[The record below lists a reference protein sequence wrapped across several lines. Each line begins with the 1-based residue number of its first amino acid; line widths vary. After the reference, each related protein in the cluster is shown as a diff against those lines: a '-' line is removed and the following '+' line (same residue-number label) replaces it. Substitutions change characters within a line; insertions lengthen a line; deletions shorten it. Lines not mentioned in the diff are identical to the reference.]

1 MPTADLS
8 ALDACIDIRINLLNS
23 IITPKKEA
31 SNMVVG
37 DVTTAVD
44 VLVLGAG
51 PGGYV
56 AAIRAAQ
63 LGHHVTLVDQG
74 PIGGTCLN
82 RGCIPLKALLSS
94 SERYYQTRQEE
105 LAAMGITAEAVSFD
119 WPTMQA
125 WKQSIVDRLADGVR
139 RLVAGNHI
147 EYVYGK
153 GWFINAQEV
162 RVEGE
167 HGSHRF
173 KFDHCILAVG
183 ADSASQP
190 HLPFDG
196 EQVLTPEQALTL
208 PALPGSLGIMGNDYI
223 ALELA
228 TLFARLGVKVK
239 LFLPGE
245 QVLPGFDAAALR
257 MVQAGLRKLGIQMVP
272 VGADLSRPAPIYRPQ
287 FIAPDQPLV
296 ISQGVSPH
304 TSELHL
310 DAAGIHLTE
319 NGGIAVNSMQ
329 QSNLSHIYAV
339 GDCTGGHALA
349 SIAMKQAK
357 VAAEVLSGQRV
368 QYAPLVTPLVVHTT
382 PEIATV
388 GYTAEKA
395 KQEGYNIVT
404 GRFPLAANGRA
415 LTLGSDNGAALVV
428 ANTDDGA
435 LLGATIVGPRAGD
448 LIGQV
453 TLAIEMGAT
462 LTDLSEILYAH
473 PGLNEVL
480 LESAEG
486 ALGRAVHILTA

>member
-1 MPTADLS
+1 
-8 ALDACIDIRINLLNS
+8 
-23 IITPKKEA
+23 
-31 SNMVVG
+31 MVVG

-74 PIGGTCLN
+74 PPGGTCLN

-94 SERYYQTRQEE
+94 SERYYQTRQED
-105 LAAMGITAEAVSFD
+105 LTAMGIAVETISFD
-119 WPTMQA
+119 WSRMQA
-125 WKQSIVDRLADGVR
+125 WKQSVVDRLADGVR
-139 RLVAGNHI
+139 RLVSGNHI
-147 EYVYGK
+147 EYVFGK

-183 ADSASQP
+183 ADAAAHP

-196 EQVLTPEQALTL
+196 EHALTPEQALAL
-208 PALPGSLGIMGNDYI
+208 PALPESLSIMGDDYI

-239 LFLPGE
+239 LFSPDE
-245 QVLPGFDAAALR
+245 QILPGFDTAALR
-257 MVQAGLRKLGIQMVP
+257 LVQSGLRKLGIHVDTAQNAQLTSPAQTEP
-272 VGADLSRPAPIYRPQ
+272 VGADLSRPAPLDRPV
-287 FIAPDQPLV
+287 V
-296 ISQGVSPH
+296 ISRGVSPH
-304 TSELHL
+304 TADLHL
-310 DAAGIHLTE
+310 DAVGIHLTE
-319 NGGIAVNSMQ
+319 NGGIAVNPMQ
-329 QSNLSHIYAV
+329 QSNIPHIFAV
-339 GDCTGGHALA
+339 GDCTGGRALA
-349 SIAMKQAK
+349 SIAMKQGK

-368 QYAPLVTPLVVHTT
+368 QFAPLVTPLVVHTT

-388 GYTAEKA
+388 GYTAEA
-395 KQEGYNIVT
+395 AMQAGYTVVT

-415 LTLGSDNGAALVV
+415 LTLGSENGVALVV
-428 ANTDDGA
+428 ANADDSV

-448 LIGQV
+448 LIQQA

-473 PGLNEVL
+473 PGLGEVL
-480 LESAEG
+480 LESVEG
-486 ALGRAVHILTA
+486 ALGRAVHIMSKG

>member
-1 MPTADLS
+1 
-8 ALDACIDIRINLLNS
+8 
-23 IITPKKEA
+23 
-31 SNMVVG
+31 MVVG

-74 PIGGTCLN
+74 PPGGTCLN
-82 RGCIPLKALLSS
+82 RGCIPLKALLAS

-105 LAAMGITAEAVSFD
+105 LAVMGIAVEALSFD
-119 WPTMQA
+119 WLKMQA
-125 WKQSIVDRLADGVR
+125 WKQGVVDRLADGVR

-183 ADSASQP
+183 ANASALSD
-190 HLPFDG
+190 LPFDG
-196 EQVLTPEQALTL
+196 KQVLTPEQALSFQAL
-208 PALPGSLGIMGNDYI
+208 PASLSILGDDYI

-239 LFLPGE
+239 LYSPGE
-245 QVLPGFDAAALR
+245 QVLVGLDPAALR
-257 MVQAGLRKLGIQMVP
+257 LVQAGLRKLGIQ
-272 VGADLSRPAPIYRPQ
+272 VGAARSAQ
-287 FIAPDQPLV
+287 FIAPTDPAETQPIAPDQSVDQPVV

-304 TSELHL
+304 TAELHL
-310 DAAGIHLTE
+310 DAADVHLTE

-329 QSNLSHIYAV
+329 QSNIPHILAV

-349 SIAMKQAK
+349 SIAMKQGK

-368 QYAPLVTPLVVHTT
+368 QFAPLVTPLVVHTT

-388 GYTAEKA
+388 GYTAQDA
-395 KQEGYNIVT
+395 TQAGYSVTT
-404 GRFPLAANGRA
+404 GRFPLAGNGRA
-415 LTLGSDNGAALVV
+415 LTLGSESGVALVV
-428 ANTDDGA
+428 ANADDGM

-453 TLAIEMGAT
+453 SLAIEMGAT

-473 PGLNEVL
+473 PGLSEVL
-480 LESAEG
+480 LESAEA
-486 ALGRAVHILTA
+486 ALGRAVHMLTNK

>member
-1 MPTADLS
+1 
-8 ALDACIDIRINLLNS
+8 
-23 IITPKKEA
+23 
-31 SNMVVG
+31 MVVG

-74 PIGGTCLN
+74 PPGGTCLN
-82 RGCIPLKALLSS
+82 RGCIPLKALLAS

-105 LAAMGITAEAVSFD
+105 LAVMGIAVEALSFD
-119 WPTMQA
+119 WLKMQS
-125 WKQSIVDRLADGVR
+125 WKQGVVDRLADGVR

-147 EYVYGK
+147 DYVYGK

-183 ADSASQP
+183 ANASALGD
-190 HLPFDG
+190 LPFDG
-196 EQVLTPEQALTL
+196 KQVLTPEQALSLQAL
-208 PALPGSLGIMGNDYI
+208 PASLSILGDDYI

-239 LFLPGE
+239 LYSPGE
-245 QVLPGFDAAALR
+245 QLLAGLDPAALR
-257 MVQAGLRKLGIQMVP
+257 LVQAGLRKLGIQVEAARSAQFNAPTDPAGAQRIASTDP
-272 VGADLSRPAPIYRPQ
+272 VGAQ
-287 FIAPDQPLV
+287 FIAPDPSVDQPVV
-296 ISQGVSPH
+296 ISLGVTPH
-304 TSELHL
+304 TAELHL
-310 DAAGIHLTE
+310 DAADVHLTE
-319 NGGIAVNSMQ
+319 NGGIAVNTMQ
-329 QSNLSHIYAV
+329 QSNIPRILAV
-339 GDCTGGHALA
+339 GDCTGGKALA
-349 SIAMKQAK
+349 SIAMKQGK

-368 QYAPLVTPLVVHTT
+368 QFAPLVTPLIVHTT
-382 PEIATV
+382 PEIATA
-388 GYTAEKA
+388 GYTAQDA
-395 KQEGYNIVT
+395 AQAGYSVVT
-404 GRFPLAANGRA
+404 GRFPLAGNGRA
-415 LTLGSDNGAALVV
+415 LTLGSENGVALVV
-428 ANTDDGA
+428 ANADDGI

-473 PGLNEVL
+473 PGLSEVL
-480 LESAEG
+480 LEGAEG
-486 ALGRAVHILTA
+486 ALGKAIHLLTNK